1 MQGAI
6 CSTRSWF
13 ISIWIR
19 SNCFLSQKIDVEFIS
34 RYNELAN
41 EVGNTVGCMKA

>member
-1 MQGAI
+1 MRGAI
-6 CSTRSWF
+6 CCTRSWF

-19 SNCFLSQKIDVEFIS
+19 GNCFLQKKIDFEFIS

-41 EVGNTVGCMKA
+41 EVGNKVG